1 MLEPARWDVWVVPF
15 PFTDR
20 LAEKRRPALVI
31 SADELFRDHGLVWM
45 AMITSTRINRWASDI
60 EVKDLSAA
68 GLMIPCRI
76 RIAKIAAV
84 EPARLIARRGGLSVR
99 DVKSVLS
106 GLSRYLPTS

>member
-1 MLEPARWDVWVVPF
+1 MPEPARWDVWVVPF

-45 AMITSTRINRWASDI
+45 AMITSTRINRWTSDI
-60 EVKDLSAA
+60 GVKDLSAA

-84 EPARLIARRGGLSVR
+84 EPARLITRRGRLSVR

>member
-1 MLEPARWDVWVVPF
+1 VPEPARWDVWVVPF

-20 LAEKRRPALVI
+20 LAEKRRPALII

-45 AMITSTRINRWASDI
+45 AMITSTRINRWTSDV
-60 EVKDLSAA
+60 EVKDLRAA
-68 GLMIPCRI
+68 GLMIPSRV

-84 EPARLIARRGGLSVR
+84 EPTRLIARRGRLSVQ